1 MSNETRFEQ
10 NNNEPNQHIGG
21 DIHQKSARK
30 ELADSDRSDI
40 RVFEKEVHNQSYG
53 DSEDGQTTLEQTRAE
68 QAEIARLFEIAKE
81 NGLFIDRE
89 TIDKYGDK
97 LCTKTGECEIF
108 YNEKE
113 NVVYKVKDPFAK
125 WVIKELH
132 AEDLIYEHIVH
143 NMLFP
148 NTRYKFIGIAEDEG
162 NLRIVLTQPFISST
176 NAHPTDDEI
185 IAHLKTLGFEP
196 DGPYFYGNEYVTV
209 TDIGTASDNVL
220 KGDNGELYFIDPII
234 KFKKPARE
242 IIDFLY
248 NYEPKPVVEKKS
260 SLWQKLKNIFN

>member
-1 MSNETRFEQ
+1 MNNEGRLEQ

-21 DIHQKSARK
+21 NLYQNLSRR
-30 ELADSDRSDI
+30 EMADLDRGDI
-40 RVFEKEVHNQSYG
+40 RVLEKEVHDQPYG

-68 QAEIARLFEIAKE
+68 QVEIARLFEIAKQ
-81 NGLFIDRE
+81 NGLFIERE
-89 TIDKYGDK
+89 TINKYGDK

-113 NVVYKVKDPFAK
+113 NVIYKVKDPFAK

-143 NMLFP
+143 NLLFP

-162 NLRIVLTQPFISST
+162 NIRLVLTQPFISST
-176 NAHPTDDEI
+176 NAHPTDEEI
-185 IAHLKTLGFEP
+185 IYHLKTLGLEP
-196 DGPYFYGNEYVTV
+196 DGPYFFGNEYVSV

-234 KFKKPARE
+234 KLKKPARE
-242 IIDFLY
+242 VIDFLI
-248 NYEPKPVVEKKS
+248 NFTPVEPKEEKLSWWKAI
-260 SLWQKLKNIFN
+260 WKRFF